1 MKRNS
6 GIARRAALG
15 LSSWAA
21 LGACGL
27 LPKLAFAQDG
37 LFDLR
42 GAIDATHEGLRP
54 GAPDD
59 QTAMLSRALTKAER
73 EERPLFLPPGR
84 YRVAGVTLTPHTHLI
99 GVPGRTR
106 LVFGG
111 SGFMLAAKGLQFLR
125 LEGVTLDGQNLPLEA
140 PALLDADEVADCVI
154 DDCEFLGSGAAGLT
168 LRAAAGR
175 VERCRSHQNRTIGI
189 DIAMARGMAIAD
201 NVVADCGDTG
211 ILIRRDAE
219 GEDGTLVSGNRV
231 QNIRADSGGTGQNG
245 NGINLDKANGVIV
258 ADNRVESCAFSAM
271 RAFSS
276 DALAISGNVLTRSG
290 EMALYVE
297 FASEGAIVS
306 NNLIDRGNG
315 GISFAN
321 FAEHGGRLGICAGNI
336 VRNITGGPRY
346 PDGNAQIGAGIS
358 VEADMAVTGNLVED
372 CVWGLKLGW
381 GPHLRDV
388 NASGN
393 VIRRTR
399 IGIAV
404 SVVEGGGPA
413 LISGNLISGASEGA
427 ILGMRWEDV
436 ATGELAAGEEAI
448 EGVTV
453 EGNVVG

>member
-1 MKRNS
+1 M
-6 GIARRAALG
+6 
-15 LSSWAA
+15 
-21 LGACGL
+21 
-27 LPKLAFAQDG
+27 
-37 LFDLR
+37 
-42 GAIDATHEGLRP
+42 
-54 GAPDD
+54 
-59 QTAMLSRALTKAER
+59 
-73 EERPLFLPPGR
+73 
-84 YRVAGVTLTPHTHLI
+84 
-99 GVPGRTR
+99 
-106 LVFGG
+106 
-111 SGFMLAAKGLQFLR
+111 
-125 LEGVTLDGQNLPLEA
+125 
-140 PALLDADEVADCVI
+140 
-154 DDCEFLGSGAAGLT
+154 GSGAAGLT

-175 VERCRSHQNRTIGI
+175 VERSRSHANRTIGI
-189 DIAMARGMAIAD
+189 DIAMARGMAVTD

-211 ILIRRDAE
+211 ILVRRDAE
-219 GEDGTLVSGNRV
+219 GEDNTLVSGNRV
-231 QNIRADSGGTGQNG
+231 SNIRADSGGTGQNG

-258 ADNRVESCAFSAM
+258 ADNRVDSCAFSAM

-276 DALAISGNVLTRSG
+276 DTLAISGNVLTRSG

-306 NNLIDRGNG
+306 NNLIDGGNG

-336 VRNITGGPRY
+336 VRNVTGGPRY

-393 VIRRTR
+393 IIRRTK

-413 LISGNLISGASEGA
+413 LISGNLITGASEGA

-436 ATGELAAGEEAI
+436 ATGELAAARKRWRG
-448 EGVTV
+448 
-453 EGNVVG
+453 

>member
-1 MKRNS
+1 M
-6 GIARRAALG
+6 RAL
-15 LSSWAA
+15 
-21 LGACGL
+21 
-27 LPKLAFAQDG
+27 AQDPFG
-37 LFDLR
+37 DLR
-42 GAIDATHEGLRP
+42 GAIDATHEGLNP

-59 QTAMLSRALTKAER
+59 QSALFAQALTKAER

-84 YRVAGVTLTPHTHLI
+84 YRLAEVTLTPHAHLI
-99 GVPGRTR
+99 GVAGRTR

-111 SGFMLAAKGLQFLR
+111 GGFMLATKSAQRLR
-125 LEGVTLDGQNLPLEA
+125 LEGVTLDGQNFPLEA
-140 PALLDADEVADCVI
+140 PALLDADDVADCVI

-175 VERCRSHQNRTIGI
+175 VERSRSTSNRTIGI
-189 DIAMARGMAIAD
+189 DIAMARGMSVAD

-211 ILIRRDAE
+211 ILVRRDEE
-219 GEDGTLVSGNRV
+219 GEDGTIVSGNRV
-231 QNIRADSGGTGQNG
+231 SNIHADSGGTGQNG

-258 ADNRVESCAFSAM
+258 ADNRVDRCAFSAL
-271 RAFSS
+271 RCFSS
-276 DALAISGNVLTRSG
+276 DALALSGNILTRSG

-297 FASEGAIVS
+297 FASEGAIVA
-306 NNLIDRGNG
+306 NNLIDGGNG

-388 NASGN
+388 TASGN
-393 VIRRTR
+393 VIRRTK

-404 SVVEGGGPA
+404 SVVEGGRPA
-413 LISGNLISGASEGA
+413 LIAGNLITAAEEGA

-436 ATGELAAGEEAI
+436 ATGELAAGAEEI
-448 EGVTV
+448 EGITV